1 MDTYTKYKVVVI
13 GDTSVGKSSIL
24 SRFVHN
30 SFSDYGEHTIGAAF
44 LSKKI
49 VNNNNEVI
57 KFDLWDTA
65 GQERYRSLVPM
76 YYRDASVVIIVYDI
90 TSMDTFI
97 NAKIWAA
104 ESYEETQEN
113 SIIAIVGNKSDKYA
127 NREVNFEEVQTL
139 SCCIHKEVSAK
150 TGAGIEELFREIGEK
165 LNPSLQIPYKSN
177 IFLEKKKYNFLCF
190 K

>member
-1 MDTYTKYKVVVI
+1 MDTYSKYKVVII

-24 SRFVHN
+24 SRFVYN
-30 SFSDYGEHTIGAAF
+30 SYSDYAEHTIGASF

-49 VNNNNEVI
+49 VNNNEVI

-76 YYRDASVVIIVYDI
+76 YYRDASVIIIVYDI
-90 TSMDTFI
+90 TSMDTFN

-104 ESYEETQEN
+104 EAHEQTQEN
-113 SIIAIVGNKSDKYA
+113 SIIVIVGNKSDKYA
-127 NREVNFEEVQTL
+127 NRKVDLEEVETHTY
-139 SCCIHKEVSAK
+139 CIHKEVSAK
-150 TGAGIEELFREIGEK
+150 TGAGIEELFLEIGEK
-165 LNPSLQIPYKSN
+165 LNPSLQIPLKPN

-190 K
+190 